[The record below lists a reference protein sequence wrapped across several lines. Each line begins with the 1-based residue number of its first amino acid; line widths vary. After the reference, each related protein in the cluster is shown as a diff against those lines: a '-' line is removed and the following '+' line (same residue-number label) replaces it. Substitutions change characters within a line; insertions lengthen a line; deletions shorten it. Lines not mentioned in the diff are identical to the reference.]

1 MAELHVR
8 SSAIYYTDVKQG
20 FTCLQTCCCYVSL
33 LLYVWFFQAIALLT
47 IYNTQVKTKDQ
58 SY

>member
-47 IYNTQVKTKDQ
+47 VYNTQVKTKE
-58 SY
+58 